1 MGMNISDRMEKIAQS
16 AGGLIGLRLELK
28 RLGYQNWDS
37 LELYPVVAFFPKY
50 MADPDVLGIAIRN
63 GYSFRIILGR
73 VKSDYQG
80 LNDWFKY
87 VSLHDTYNSLTE
99 ALLDHHKALI
109 ATEVDMA
116 DAVLIGWEKIV
127 EEVIDGIRPT
137 KYDVDD
143 DDFLIADEVMNI
155 TFGLPSNLSDSSDII
170 SILDALRDLTSKN
183 PKKLIRFIENEDE
196 LSEVIYES
204 DEFSDDFKSKWV

>member
-1 MGMNISDRMEKIAQS
+1 M
-16 AGGLIGLRLELK
+16 
-28 RLGYQNWDS
+28 
-37 LELYPVVAFFPKY
+37 
-50 MADPDVLGIAIRN
+50 
-63 GYSFRIILGR
+63 
-73 VKSDYQG
+73 
-80 LNDWFKY
+80 
-87 VSLHDTYNSLTE
+87 
-99 ALLDHHKALI
+99 
-109 ATEVDMA
+109 
-116 DAVLIGWEKIV
+116 

-196 LSEVIYES
+196 LSEVIYDS